1 MAKLK
6 MFMYKVFKWG
16 LSVIGLT
23 VSITGITGEVSV
35 NLGSP
40 LTESEISRVSITIF
54 PNGHNLPKG
63 QGSVKEGEK
72 LYVELCSACH
82 GESGT
87 EGPSNRLTGSIG
99 LFSFMD
105 PLRIMRI
112 QEVNGL
118 LVMSTGQQWPYAT
131 SIFDFVRRAMPHY
144 NPKSLTNNEVY
155 ALTAYI
161 LYLNDLVNKDA
172 VIDRKNLPGVEMP
185 AFKRYV
191 RAWKNKS
198 AADDFIPRP

>member
-1 MAKLK
+1 MCMHKAL
-6 MFMYKVFKWG
+6 KWG
-16 LSVIGLT
+16 LLVVGLT
-23 VSITGITGEVSV
+23 VSITGITDEVSV
-35 NLGSP
+35 NLGTP

-54 PNGHNLPKG
+54 PNGQNLPKG
-63 QGSVKEGEK
+63 QGSVVAGEK
-72 LYVELCSACH
+72 LYVELCAACH

-87 EGPSNRLTGSIG
+87 EGPSIRLTGSIG

-105 PLRIMRI
+105 PLRIIRI

-131 SIFDFVRRAMPHY
+131 SIFDFVRRSMPHF

-155 ALTAYI
+155 SLTAYV
-161 LYLNDLVNKDA
+161 LYLNDLVDKDA
-172 VIDRKNLPGVEMP
+172 VIDRKTLPGIEMP

-191 RAWKNKS
+191 RAWENKTT
-198 AADDFIPRP
+198 ADDFIPGSSLQ